1 MNPETS
7 NNGSRDSRGFWSLI
21 ATQFQGAF
29 SDNVLKNLVVFMMLG
44 AGLTLAEKHRIGEL
58 VSALFSL
65 PFILFSMAGGF
76 LADRYS
82 KRTIIIGVKIFEVFV
97 MLLALAG
104 LILQQLPLLLGCV
117 FLMGTHSAFF
127 GPSKY
132 GALPE
137 LVLEKKIS

>member
-1 MNPETS
+1 MNQNES
-7 NNGSRDSRGFWSLI
+7 AQAAARSDSRPPESTKGFWALI

-44 AGLTLAEKHRIGEL
+44 AGLSLAEKHRIGEL
-58 VSALFSL
+58 VNALFSL

-82 KRTIIIGVKIFEVFV
+82 KRTIMIGVKVFEVFI

-104 LILQQLPLLLGCV
+104 LIWQQLPLLAGLRLSDGN
-117 FLMGTHSAFF
+117 S
-127 GPSKY
+127 
-132 GALPE
+132 
-137 LVLEKKIS
+137 